1 MVIYANVMKV
11 KGNLYRYS
19 EKIGNIS
26 IIWDIMIVWHTIL
39 VHLKTFTYRNGYLN
53 LCQFRNRNPCLF

>member
-19 EKIGNIS
+19 EKSGNIS
-26 IIWDIMIVWHTIL
+26 DNIWIL
-39 VHLKTFTYRNGYLN
+39 
-53 LCQFRNRNPCLF
+53 